1 MFLTHG
7 EVARRYKTR
16 DQISSEDSSILSSCL
31 RIIKKKKKGLKMFQL
46 FFSSFT
52 SFACLEHNT

>member
-31 RIIKKKKKGLKMFQL
+31 RIIKKKNVLKMFQL